1 MLQLILSPI
10 LAAIRWL
17 GVTVAPWLMQ
27 GLVAKI
33 LVSLGISIVSAG
45 AVLVAFNTLLG
56 IAVDQVAAISSA
68 HAAAFQLAA
77 LFGVF
82 KALSLI
88 ASTALA
94 KATWLAARPT
104 LGLFNNNQ

>member
-1 MLQLILSPI
+1 MLKLLLDPI
-10 LAAIRWL
+10 LAGIRWL
-17 GVTVAPWLMQ
+17 GLTAAPWLMQ
-27 GLVAKI
+27 GLIAKI
-33 LVSLGISIVSAG
+33 LVQLGITIVSAG
-45 AVLVAFNTLLG
+45 AVLIAFNTLLG

-104 LGLFNNNQ
+104 LGLFNSQ